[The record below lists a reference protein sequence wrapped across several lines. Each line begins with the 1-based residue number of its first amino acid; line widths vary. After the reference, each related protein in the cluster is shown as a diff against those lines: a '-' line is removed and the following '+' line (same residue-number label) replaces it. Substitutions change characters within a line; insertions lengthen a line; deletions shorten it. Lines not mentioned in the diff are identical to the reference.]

1 MSQAITARRVVY
13 EMPDEA
19 AVVVRRDIE
28 FSGAD
33 GQPLTLDLYLPTDG
47 HVRRTPVVV
56 LIAGF
61 PDAGTVKMLGCRFK
75 EMQSVVSWATLLA
88 ASGVAAVAYAN
99 REPVGDLA
107 ALIDHLTT
115 HAAVLN
121 IDEESVG
128 LLSTSGHGPL
138 GLSLVM
144 RGGPPNL
151 RCAAL
156 LYPYSLDLDGAAGV
170 AELSARFGFV
180 NACAG
185 RVLNNLRSDVP
196 MFFARAGQDQFPHL
210 NPSLDRLV
218 AQGLGLNLPLTVVN
232 YPAGVHAFDL
242 MDPSEASRDMVKQA
256 LAFFQRHLLNR
267 TARQ

>member
-47 HVRRTPVVV
+47 HVRRTPVVL

-99 REPVGDLA
+99 REQVGDLA
-107 ALIDHLTT
+107 ALIDHLTA

-138 GLSLVM
+138 GGAGLL
-144 RGGPPNL
+144 RGGGGADLPAGSVHRL
-151 RCAAL
+151 RGL
-156 LYPYSLDLDGAAGV
+156 PVPGRPRPLDGGVTTGPHLPTQPRRGAPPPALGAGV
-170 AELSARFGFV
+170 ALPGEAGGRGPGRGRSAAAAVARGRGVASGVGGLSPRLCGLGAAFG
-180 NACAG
+180 AG
-185 RVLNNLRSDVP
+185 RR
-196 MFFARAGQDQFPHL
+196 R
-210 NPSLDRLV
+210 
-218 AQGLGLNLPLTVVN
+218 
-232 YPAGVHAFDL
+232 
-242 MDPSEASRDMVKQA
+242 
-256 LAFFQRHLLNR
+256 
-267 TARQ
+267 